1 MVGKAGLRG
10 GRYRV
15 SGTPNTRREG
25 KGRRLSRR
33 NGSPSYWEVRRG
45 FNLVELVVVLAVA
58 SVLTGLLLPAMSRVR
73 ENLNRIICSS
83 NLRQLGMS
91 VVSYAGD
98 FNERLPYTVLREDD
112 FYQPQELMA
121 VYLGGDP
128 AGWDGL
134 GLLYSKGYCTA
145 PGVFYCPSHT
155 GDHPSERY
163 HGMWEDAGSEII
175 YSNYQYA
182 GHLKWDDPNSP
193 VRFIDDARLVIA
205 TDGLRTSLDF
215 NHETGMNVLSGDGS
229 VIWRDDPGIVY
240 ANLPQELIDDPAAA
254 QETYRDLWRAI
265 EDLNRR

>member
-15 SGTPNTRREG
+15 IGTPHTRREG

-98 FNERLPYTVLREDD
+98 FNERLPYTVLLEDD

-134 GLLYSKGYCTA
+134 GLLYSRGYCKA

-163 HGMWEDAGSEII
+163 SNDRWKDPGTEPI
-175 YSNYQYA
+175 YSNYHYA
-182 GHLKWDDPNSP
+182 GDVEWGESG
-193 VRFIDDARLVIA
+193 RARSIDTVLVLA
-205 TDGLRTSLDF
+205 TDGLRTTSDF
-215 NHETGMNVLSGDGS
+215 NHKTGMNVLAGDGS
-229 VIWRDDPGIVY
+229 VRWRDILPSFYLQLSVDPD
-240 ANLPQELIDDPAAA
+240 EDPDIAAA
-254 QETYRDLWRAI
+254 RYSDLWRAI
-265 EDLNRR
+265 ENMDR

>member
-1 MVGKAGLRG
+1 MGNAGLRG

-15 SGTPNTRREG
+15 IGTPNTRREG

-98 FNERLPYTVLREDD
+98 FNERLPYTVLLEDD

-121 VYLGGDP
+121 VHLGGDP

-134 GLLYSKGYCTA
+134 GLLYSKNYCTA

-155 GDHPSERY
+155 GDYPSERY
-163 HGMWEDAGSEII
+163 QGMWESAGSEPI
-175 YSNYQYA
+175 YSNYHYA
-182 GHLKWDDPNSP
+182 GHLEWDDRS
-193 VRFIDDARLVIA
+193 VRRIDDARLVIA
-205 TDGLRTSLDF
+205 TDGLRTTRDI
-215 NHETGMNVLSGDGS
+215 NHGTGMNVLSSDGS
-229 VIWRDDPGIVY
+229 VNWRDDQGIVFM
-240 ANLPQELIDDPAAA
+240 NLPDDLIDDPEAAA
-254 QETYRDLWRAI
+254 ETYTDLWRAI
-265 EDLNRR
+265 EDMNHR